1 MGSLVFVLRR
11 SHGDGGS
18 DVTYNLLDLLRNQ
31 FSGDV
36 ITRVATVIGENENAT
51 ERALGGAIP
60 AVLGRL
66 VSMTSSDRGRTDL
79 FHLLRGAGLDG
90 SRTGA
95 TTEVLGSTRA
105 VGDMVTTGRPLV
117 STLFGTHQDTAHGWL
132 STLAGIRRQSAGTLL
147 GLVVPFVMDF
157 VSKQVVAVDG
167 SLSPRALAG
176 LLAGQ
181 AAFLQGLPAGLA
193 PGGAVAPRVIE
204 TPVTRPATP
213 PAPACDEPRTEVGW
227 LKWALP
233 FAVLAAIM
241 WTLLHSVTIEPAE
254 ATMDVAPTAV
264 TTVPVSR

>member
-1 MGSLVFVLRR
+1 MTR
-11 SHGDGGS
+11 
-18 DVTYNLLDLLRNQ
+18 NLLDLLRNQ

-36 ITRVATVIGENENAT
+36 ITRVATVIGEDERAT
-51 ERALGGAIP
+51 ERALGGALP

-66 VSMTSSDRGRTDL
+66 VSMTASDRGRSDL
-79 FHLLRGAGLDG
+79 FRLLRGAGLDG

-95 TTEVLGSTRA
+95 AAEVLGSTRA

-117 STLFGTHQDTAHGWL
+117 STLFGTQQDTAHGWL

-167 SLSPRALAG
+167 SLSPRALAD
-176 LLAGQ
+176 LLASQ

-193 PGGAVAPRVIE
+193 PGTVTTRVIE
-204 TPVTRPATP
+204 TPPVARPAAA
-213 PAPACDEPRTEVGW
+213 PAPSARDAARTGITW
-227 LKWALP
+227 LTWALP

-241 WTLLHSVTIEPAE
+241 WTIFTSVTIGPSE
-254 ATMDVAPTAV
+254 ATADAAPATV
-264 TTVPVSR
+264 TTAPVSR